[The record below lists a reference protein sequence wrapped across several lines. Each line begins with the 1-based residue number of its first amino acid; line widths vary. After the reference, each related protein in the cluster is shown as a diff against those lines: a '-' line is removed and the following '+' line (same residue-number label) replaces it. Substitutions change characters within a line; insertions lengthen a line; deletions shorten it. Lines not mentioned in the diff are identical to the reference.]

1 MATVTCKP
9 VHNLK
14 LSTQSV
20 AALKRIGDQL
30 DNAQTG
36 SLLLMS
42 GIFHSI
48 FTRAAGAWQ
57 VGINIYSSD
66 WDGLAKASGDW
77 PMAVKHIIAKDAH
90 MMAISTSGQEALFWE
105 ELAKCLGD

>member
-1 MATVTCKP
+1 MATITCKP

-36 SLLLMS
+36 SLLLMA
-42 GIFHSI
+42 GIFYNI
-48 FTRAAGAWQ
+48 FTRAAGVWQ

-66 WDGLAKASGDW
+66 WDGLVEASDDW
-77 PMAVKHIIAKDAH
+77 PMAVKNIIAKAYD
-90 MMAISTSGQEALFWE
+90 
-105 ELAKCLGD
+105 DY

>member
-1 MATVTCKP
+1 MATITCKP

-36 SLLLMS
+36 SLLLMA
-42 GIFHSI
+42 GIFYNI
-48 FTRAAGAWQ
+48 FTRAAGVWQ
-57 VGINIYSSD
+57 VGIHIYSSD
-66 WDGLAKASGDW
+66 WDGLVEASDDW
-77 PMAVKHIIAKDAH
+77 PMAVKNIIAKDAH
-90 MMAISTSGQEALFWE
+90 MMTISTTGQEALFWE
-105 ELAKCLGD
+105 KLAKCLGD